1 MGFTISRPETT
12 PLPSHALNRKDFMG
26 QQAFMP
32 QLSNKTQ
39 HALSQ
44 YHHLCC
50 WGCHIW
56 LLFPLHLWPSG
67 SSYDGCSLS
76 LHDQVSQCSQWLPSN
91 RDCACF
97 RLSRSSRWDLTRRWL
112 TSLPYWLSSG
122 MRAWDTINPHSYGSI
137 DCKVEGWRQ
146 SSITI
151 AHAAKAVRNG
161 HTRAA
166 TTTTKTLPCE
176 WAHDWVN
183 LKVIYQ
189 S

>member
-1 MGFTISRPETT
+1 MEPTLELLTLTIRKIKPIYWEGKSKPAYPKPKVDIGGFTISRLETT
-12 PLPSHALNRKDFMG
+12 PLPSHALHRKDFMR

-76 LHDQVSQCSQWLPSN
+76 LHHQVSQCSQWLPSN
-91 RDCACF
+91 RDCACL

-112 TSLPYWLSSG
+112 TSLPYWLSAG
-122 MRAWDTINPHSYGSI
+122 CRAWDTINPH
-137 DCKVEGWRQ
+137 
-146 SSITI
+146 
-151 AHAAKAVRNG
+151 
-161 HTRAA
+161 
-166 TTTTKTLPCE
+166 P
-176 WAHDWVN
+176 
-183 LKVIYQ
+183 
-189 S
+189 

>member
-1 MGFTISRPETT
+1 MVQKKPCFLILLNTPQHLPPCAMYIQNQRLIFVGFTISRPETT

-67 SSYDGCSLS
+67 SSYVVCILS
-76 LHDQVSQCSQWLPSN
+76 LHHQVSQCSQWLPSN

-112 TSLPYWLSSG
+112 TSLPYWLSAG
-122 MRAWDTINPHSYGSI
+122 CRAWDTINPH
-137 DCKVEGWRQ
+137 
-146 SSITI
+146 
-151 AHAAKAVRNG
+151 
-161 HTRAA
+161 
-166 TTTTKTLPCE
+166 P
-176 WAHDWVN
+176 
-183 LKVIYQ
+183 
-189 S
+189 